1 MQGTYLKGNDV
12 NPASLFCFYFSFR
25 VFGLCRSEHPSPV
38 KLVHVRRSNFTN
50 NTVSQGLLTPFS
62 SFLFRECVCARVSV
76 CVCTSVRQNFFI
88 VVCAGHTQDFFGDNT
103 TLSQTLSNF
112 VQPSMQCVPFHVCLL
127 SLCFSQAL
135 LVFLINLV
143 RFFLA
148 VHSLTPLGQKKLVF
162 K

>member
-1 MQGTYLKGNDV
+1 MLTQLHCFVFIFFFSNFWSV
-12 NPASLFCFYFSFR
+12 LFRTS
-25 VFGLCRSEHPSPV
+25 VSPV

-148 VHSLTPLGQKKLVF
+148 VQSLTPLGQKKLVF